1 VRVQDDEGQL
11 SESSSPE
18 STASSKFDSSRFPS
32 LFSGGPFSHP
42 TRREDD
48 HKTHRFGSHISSA
61 SAVRDVSSKS
71 DSPKTSGRKVSPF
84 SRMDSMASDSPAQDS
99 PRQSVDDGQSDDTRQ
114 EPQFGR
120 ALYDFTA
127 GGDEELNLTAGE
139 EVEIEYEVDGWFS
152 VRKKRPGR
160 DGKLTG
166 LVPVL
171 YVTT

>member
-1 VRVQDDEGQL
+1 
-11 SESSSPE
+11 
-18 STASSKFDSSRFPS
+18 
-32 LFSGGPFSHP
+32 
-42 TRREDD
+42 
-48 HKTHRFGSHISSA
+48 
-61 SAVRDVSSKS
+61 
-71 DSPKTSGRKVSPF
+71 
-84 SRMDSMASDSPAQDS
+84 MDSMASDSPAQDS

-152 VRKKRPGR
+152 VSTLTATYRYLLNCFQPTQHLSTHQPSVDKLWYGIMQVRKKRPGR